1 VVPIPGTKRR
11 TTLEENLAAASL
23 QLSPADVAELDAR
36 ALPPDQVAGARYPE
50 QVMHLQG
57 R

>member
-1 VVPIPGTKRR
+1 MSLVRR
-11 TTLEENLAAASL
+11 SVSTYMST
-23 QLSPADVAELDAR
+23 ELDAH
-36 ALPPDQVAGARYPE
+36 ALPPDQVAGTRYPE